1 MILIYFSSSPSHY
14 YKSERRGSRSVPQKH
29 FSIWGTGMVRK
40 RQKELFLKRKEIL
53 KEKSNFQGGIRPRLL
68 GKKHSKLRIFLI
80 QFETKQLSGNEN

>member
-1 MILIYFSSSPSHY
+1 
-14 YKSERRGSRSVPQKH
+14 
-29 FSIWGTGMVRK
+29 MVRK